1 MSAEQIAE
9 LDYNIRVNHEN
20 TDILFNVT
28 NSNTE
33 VLGIITDLMRD
44 VNFYYMVMV
53 ILISIGMYLMSRWV
67 EKLEERITQLEESR
81 PEKEPLLAT
90 F

>member
-44 VNFYYMVMV
+44 VNFYYMVMI
-53 ILISIGMYLMSRWV
+53 ILMSIGMYLMSRWV